1 MSAMAKIDL
10 PNVTIDRSE
19 CVTRYYVRVP
29 GKPKHRI
36 KGAPGSA
43 AFMASYHEGRRKL
56 GLDEHRAGSMPRS
69 GTLGSI
75 IVAYFASA
83 AFKMMSKDRCRRI
96 RNLLLQVQKENG
108 AAPLSQI
115 TTGVL
120 IQSRDRRSEKPAAAN
135 EFVKAIRGVYKNA
148 ALVGLISQNP
158 ALGLHKLKYVE
169 KGYHTWS
176 LDEIATFVRCHK
188 PGSTAH
194 LALCILAFTG
204 CRPGDA
210 RLMGRQHVRGERIVF
225 KPSKT
230 LKSTGLE
237 VNVKIVAPLA
247 AALAPVA
254 ERMIFLHS
262 EWDRPFA
269 SAKAF
274 ENKVKKW
281 CVEAG
286 LPHCSAHGIRKG
298 VASLSAEEGTADM
311 QMMSLFGWSDRKQA
325 GTYTMRA
332 SRARMADAAVDA
344 IERSISETGIVP
356 PAASAVPPRRKA
368 E

>member
-56 GLDEHRAGSMPRS
+56 GLDEHHASSAPKS

-96 RNLLLQVQKENG
+96 RNLLLNVQKESG
-108 AAPLSQI
+108 EIALSQI

-135 EFVKAIRGVYKNA
+135 EFVKAIRAVYKNA
-148 ALVGLISQNP
+148 AAIGLIGQNP

-169 KGYHTWS
+169 IGYHTWS
-176 LDEIATFVRCHK
+176 LEEIATFIRHHK

-194 LALCILAFTG
+194 LALCLLAFTG

-210 RLMGRQHVRGERIVF
+210 RLLGRQHVRGERIVF

-230 LKSTGLE
+230 AKSTGME

-247 AALAPVA
+247 EALLPVA

-274 ENKVKKW
+274 ESRMKKW
-281 CVEAG
+281 CVEAS
-286 LPHCSAHGIRKG
+286 LSHCSAHGVRKG

-311 QMMSLFGWSDRKQA
+311 QLMSLFGWSDRKQA

-344 IERSISETGIVP
+344 IERSISGRGIVP
-356 PAASAVPPRRKA
+356 PDVSIVPPTRKV